1 MEQRMTSTALNDLID
16 NFSLFYD
23 WEEKY
28 KYLID
33 IGKTLPFM
41 DDVLKTD
48 STIVKGCTSRVW
60 LYGSVNDTGIY
71 HFVADSDAHI
81 VRGLI
86 AILIAAFDGQPKQN
100 MMTIDISTIFIQMG
114 LDSHLSPSRRNG
126 FFSMVQ
132 RIQGA

>member
-1 MEQRMTSTALNDLID
+1 MTSTALNDLID
-16 NFSLFYD
+16 NFSLFDD

-60 LYGSVNDTGIY
+60 LYGSVNDAGIY